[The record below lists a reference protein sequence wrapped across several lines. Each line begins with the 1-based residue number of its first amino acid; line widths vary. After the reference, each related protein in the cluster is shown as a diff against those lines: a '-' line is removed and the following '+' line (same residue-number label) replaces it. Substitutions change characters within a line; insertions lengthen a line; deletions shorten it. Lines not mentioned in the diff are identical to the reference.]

1 MSGPQPSGGLQH
13 PGLAAVHQE
22 EGVVVAEGFW
32 VLPALPPLT
41 VELQEVRD
49 HGQRRPGAVATLQ
62 SQPVEG
68 IRRSVFLGVWEEDR
82 FVSAGHKPDSSSS

>member
-1 MSGPQPSGGLQH
+1 MGGPQPSSGLQH

-32 VLPALPPLT
+32 VLPALPSLT

-49 HGQRRPGAVATLQ
+49 DGQCCPGAVAALQ

-68 IRRSVFLGVWEEDR
+68 IRRSVFVGKKT
-82 FVSAGHKPDSSSS
+82 G